1 MSKEEES
8 KKRNL
13 VIKYLTSTI
22 CQENLPCAY
31 ALTLSELCDYINKL
45 AQGEGE
51 IPISHYEFVRDL

>member
-1 MSKEEES
+1 MSKEEEN

-22 CQENLPCAY
+22 CQENLPCSF
-31 ALTLSELCDYINKL
+31 ALTFSELSEYINEL

-51 IPISHYEFVRDL
+51 VPISHYEFVRDL